1 MSWIGPKL
9 SGLFPHSSYSLYV
22 GCSRN
27 GCPGTWHLWA
37 TEPDLAGAN
46 SWRQSADPASHLWA
60 TGPSL
65 KEELSGYLCATRN
78 TIVFIYSL
86 LFLFLLLVGIL
97 GTQGAHAG
105 SVQPITPGFMTGC
118 ALSAAFGGLPSC
130 RAPGLLATLL
140 TVPDSI
146 LCLPACALPGDLL

>member
-1 MSWIGPKL
+1 M
-9 SGLFPHSSYSLYV
+9 
-22 GCSRN
+22 
-27 GCPGTWHLWA
+27 
-37 TEPDLAGAN
+37 
-46 SWRQSADPASHLWA
+46 
-60 TGPSL
+60 

-118 ALSAAFGGLPSC
+118 ALSAAFGGLPNC

-146 LCLPACALPGDLL
+146 LCLPACALPGDLLQHWSFCSHTPVVSGLEVQVNGVIFSYLICFYFSLKNLTISYEHLPLGK